1 MANSRLGRQ
10 GFTVQESVNM
20 EAYDHW
26 YFESKAMGDTNYKD
40 YTYVTSA
47 NPAKKIVLYQ
57 SAADAAFDSGETLT
71 VKLNGETAAG
81 KEIVIDGG
89 DLPFTITGLVFTSV
103 SIKTSDATATN
114 DVSLLSFH

>member
-40 YTYVTSA
+40 YTYVSSKFELER
-47 NPAKKIVLYQ
+47 PK
-57 SAADAAFDSGETLT
+57 
-71 VKLNGETAAG
+71 
-81 KEIVIDGG
+81 
-89 DLPFTITGLVFTSV
+89 
-103 SIKTSDATATN
+103 
-114 DVSLLSFH
+114 